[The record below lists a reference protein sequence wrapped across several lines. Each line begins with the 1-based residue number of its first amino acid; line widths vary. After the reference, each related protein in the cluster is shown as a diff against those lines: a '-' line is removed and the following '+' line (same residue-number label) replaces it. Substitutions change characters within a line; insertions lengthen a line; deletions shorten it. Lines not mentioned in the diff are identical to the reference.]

1 VHINAEATVM
11 NTQRNLPITRPQVSS
26 LTTDPV
32 LKSIF
37 RRLEDDGAVEVV
49 PTFSPRPMPPAA
61 VRVLDMVGA

>member
-1 VHINAEATVM
+1 MHINAEATVM

-49 PTFSPRPMPPAA
+49 PTFSPRPTPGAA
-61 VRVLDMVGA
+61 VRVRELVEA